1 MRVNMLRKTRI
12 KFLGCALAALC
23 MQVAG
28 VQAKPNIVFVLA
40 DDLGYGGL
48 GCYGSTF
55 AETPNIDRLARGG
68 MRFTQGY
75 ACAPNCAPSRA
86 AIVSGQY
93 PPRTGILR
101 VQDRF
106 KSQKNHIKVVFPKNN
121 HDLPLSKITMA
132 EALKEQGYRTAFLG
146 KWHMGHGEEF
156 HASRQGFDLAIE
168 SAGKAHFGFTTHPEM
183 DIPKDIYLADYL
195 TGRSLEFIDE
205 CRQQDEPFFLYLAH
219 YAIHIPLEAKKEH
232 LDRFCEKLGAD
243 ANPVVLKAAA
253 MTASLDDSVGR
264 LIEKLESTGQ
274 LENTLFVFSSDN
286 GGYHSGKK
294 KDRTSDFNAPFRGMK
309 KDLYEGGIRV
319 PYIFHWPGKIKPGT
333 VCEEPIIGVDL
344 YPTFVELAGGK
355 LDAAYPLDGISLL
368 PCLLSEG
375 GGTLDR
381 KNAMF
386 WIFPNWTMYDEA
398 SGEWFQGWRNAIL
411 LGDYKLIEHVD
422 AGRVELYNIASD
434 PGEAN
439 DLSKSNPEVTATLM
453 RQLAEWKKNI
463 GAPEVVPNAKYTP

>member
-1 MRVNMLRKTRI
+1 
-12 KFLGCALAALC
+12 
-23 MQVAG
+23 MQAAG

-55 AETPNIDRLARGG
+55 AETPNIDRLAREG

-93 PPRTGILR
+93 PTRTGILR

-106 KSQKNHIKVVFPKNN
+106 KSQKNHIKVVYPKNK
-121 HDLPLSKITMA
+121 HDLDLSTITIA
-132 EALKEQGYRTAFLG
+132 EALKKEGYRTAFLG

-168 SAGKAHFGFTTHPEM
+168 SAGKKHFGFKTIPKT
-183 DIPKDIYLADYL
+183 DIPKDVYLADYL
-195 TGRSLEFIDE
+195 TDRSLEFIDA
-205 CRQQDEPFFLYLAH
+205 CRKDDEPFFLYLAH
-219 YAIHIPLEAKKEH
+219 YAIHIPLEAKKEY
-232 LDRFCEKLGAD
+232 LDRFREKLGAD

-264 LIEKLESTGQ
+264 LIAKLESTGQ

-286 GGYHSGKK
+286 GGYASGGKK
-294 KDRTSDFNAPFRGMK
+294 DPLSAFNVPFRGMK

-344 YPTFVELAGGK
+344 YPTFVEFAGGK
-355 LDAAYPLDGISLL
+355 PETSQILDGESLW
-368 PCLLSEG
+368 PCLLPNGNE
-375 GGTLDR
+375 TLERD
-381 KNAMF
+381 AIYWF
-386 WIFPNWTMYDEA
+386 FPNWTMFNEDK
-398 SGEWFQGWRNAIL
+398 GEWFQGWRNAIRQ
-411 LGDYKLIEHVD
+411 GDYKLIEHVD
-422 AGRVELYNIASD
+422 GGKVELYNLSAD
-434 PGEAN
+434 PGEEN
-439 DLSKSNPEVTATLM
+439 DLSQSNPEKTAVLQ
-453 RQLAEWKKNI
+453 RKLADWKKHT
-463 GAPEVVPNAKYTP
+463 GAPAAVPNPNYTP